1 MDDRIQSL
9 LASRPD
15 FNAEDFVA
23 RRILKHWGLVG
34 KAVKAEMKDHDC
46 ETAWALACQK
56 LKLAMRPPNW
66 TSQVLEPYALAEVDR
81 ASIVAH
87 IDGLITDCAPVVL
100 FVRGV
105 NDNVTVFATVKKTC
119 IFTRP
124 SFDPPMML
132 LPLEGYDDMVI
143 MNQPIA
149 VFLTGLYNPDEEVS

>member
-1 MDDRIQSL
+1 
-9 LASRPD
+9 
-15 FNAEDFVA
+15 
-23 RRILKHWGLVG
+23 
-34 KAVKAEMKDHDC
+34 
-46 ETAWALACQK
+46 
-56 LKLAMRPPNW
+56 MRPPNW

-100 FVRGV
+100 FVRGM
-105 NDNVTVFATVKKTC
+105 NDNVTVFATVKKAC
-119 IFTRP
+119 IFSRP

-149 VFLTGLYNPDEEVS
+149 VFLAGLYTPDEELA